1 MAGRPKGDGKEQ
13 ETVQPVRF
21 VSRHGRLEITIVHDS
36 DKWNGP
42 HYMGK
47 TPDKIAKFENGV
59 FVTSDPEI
67 IEGMRNHP
75 GLKNGRLFTEVAAQP
90 AAS

>member
-1 MAGRPKGDGKEQ
+1 MARPKKETEEM
-13 ETVQPVRF
+13 ETVTPVRF
-21 VSRHGRLEITIVHDS
+21 VSRHGRLEVTIVHDS

-47 TPDKIAKFENGV
+47 TPDKIARFANGV
-59 FVTSDPEI
+59 FTTSDPEI
-67 IEGMRNHP
+67 IDGMRNHP
-75 GLKNGRLFTEVAAQP
+75 GLKNGRLFTEVAARP